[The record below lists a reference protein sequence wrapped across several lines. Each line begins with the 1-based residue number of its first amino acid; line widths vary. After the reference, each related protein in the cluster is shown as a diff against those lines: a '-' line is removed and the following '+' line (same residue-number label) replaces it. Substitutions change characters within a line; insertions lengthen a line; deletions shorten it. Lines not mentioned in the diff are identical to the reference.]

1 MATISNNYTGNGST
15 TNYSFT
21 FEYLEQ
27 SEVKVTLDG
36 ANTTAFTFAN
46 ATTLSFT
53 TAPANGVD
61 ILIYR
66 DTNVDVVKATFFP
79 GSAIKAE
86 DLNENFKQNNYAVQE
101 LVAKVWDTETETIHS
116 NETWVSNDLQVST
129 TAAQDS
135 RFPALVQTATPT
147 GTNYAT
153 GKLWFQND
161 SDKTLSIWNGSAW
174 LSVVSGG
181 TFTNQPKVVYVDAT
195 AGDDNADGHRISTP
209 NQTIK
214 AANNLREIGVQIVIG
229 PVFYKSLEYLD
240 EVENMIFVSLTNK
253 NVNLPKNI
261 ISAGV
266 NATSQLNT
274 IKKFIDM
281 NGIKKTIFL
290 TPELN
295 YEVEIKKAIKDSKI
309 KIFKHHLYDT
319 EPTKLTAQIEKIT
332 NYKIRKQNL
341 LDEIKRVENSEL
353 IDKEQQLE
361 KLKKRYTIGN
371 VNFDSVIISDF
382 DESLKSVI
390 TSLLYTDVSP
400 KSKLIITFNQWFDES
415 LLKEKTIQPI
425 YYPSINRTNLKNFE
439 KIFFNEF
446 KEYPNYLSLLSY
458 DLVGLLYYLS
468 LDNELKNIDKIF
480 KKKNSFKGKIGIFNI
495 KDNKINHKLNFYQVN
510 NGKLIEIF

>member
-1 MATISNNYTGNGST
+1 MYKLIKI
-15 TNYSFT
+15 FT
-21 FEYLEQ
+21 L
-27 SEVKVTLDG
+27 
-36 ANTTAFTFAN
+36 
-46 ATTLSFT
+46 
-53 TAPANGVD
+53 
-61 ILIYR
+61 
-66 DTNVDVVKATFFP
+66 TFFSFLIQYSP
-79 GSAIKAE
+79 VFPFEEKIKIG
-86 DLNENFKQNNYAVQE
+86 L
-101 LVAKVWDTETETIHS
+101 LVPLSGDNKEIGQQIIKSTRIALKDINSKNIEIIPKDTKS
-116 NETWVSNDLQVST
+116 N
-129 TAAQDS
+129 
-135 RFPALVQTATPT
+135 PT
-147 GTNYAT
+147 
-153 GKLWFQND
+153 
-161 SDKTLSIWNGSAW
+161 
-174 LSVVSGG
+174 
-181 TFTNQPKVVYVDAT
+181 
-195 AGDDNADGHRISTP
+195 
-209 NQTIK
+209 QTIK
-214 AANNLREIGVQIVIG
+214 SANEFKEMGIKIVIG

-240 EVENMIFVSLTNK
+240 EVEDIIFVSLTNK

-261 ISAGV
+261 ISAGI

-281 NGIKKTIFL
+281 NDVKKTIFL

-295 YEVEIKKAIKDSKI
+295 YEIEIKKAIKDSKI
-309 KIFKHHLYDT
+309 KIFKYYLYDT

-439 KIFFNEF
+439 KVFFNEF

-468 LDNELKNIDKIF
+468 LDNELKDIHKIF
-480 KKKNSFKGKIGIFNI
+480 KRKNSFKGKIGIFNI

-510 NGKLIEIF
+510 KGKLIEIF